1 MSVQTVA
8 RRYASALVDVVVER
22 GEARQIQ
29 DELLAWEKM
38 FQANPTL
45 HEVFRNP
52 TIALDKK
59 WAVLNKLIER
69 SQPRPT
75 TVNFLK
81 VLLQNQRLTEL
92 GEINLKFAEL
102 LDLRAGMVAATVTT
116 ARSVPEN
123 TQQELH
129 AKLLTVTGKKV
140 RINFITDPELIGGL
154 VTRVGSTGYN
164 GSVRNHLQQ
173 IEEKIAGSKI
183 ATKKRQKHKNN
194 HDF

>member
-8 RRYASALVDVVVER
+8 RRYASALVDVVLER
-22 GEARQIQ
+22 GEARQVQ

-45 HEVFRNP
+45 PEVFRNP

-59 WAVLNKLIER
+59 WAVLHKLIER

-116 ARSVPEN
+116 AQSVPEN
-123 TQQELH
+123 TQQELQ

-154 VTRVGSTGYN
+154 VTRIGSTVYD
-164 GSVRNHLQQ
+164 GSVRNHLQL
-173 IEEKIAGSKI
+173 IKAKMAG
-183 ATKKRQKHKNN
+183 
-194 HDF
+194 